1 MNHKFAAL
9 LLSML
14 PLCANGALS
23 TSGSWG
29 DYDVSGTEE
38 VTLTGDVAMW
48 NVVRIPKGSK
58 LIIHGNGHK
67 INIRNFNFTV
77 TEDNAGTN
85 SCYSFDV
92 RGELEIYGPI
102 TLDGGNT
109 KDFGYVGGG
118 GEPETFRTK
127 MNGNYYNGRDA
138 GETNS
143 ANAIIVHNCGAKLT
157 IEDATFQNVT
167 SHLYIPPVV
176 AFTDDYAN
184 INGTWQYSD
193 GAHTRADITAGFT
206 NVNFNN
212 CLDDTGQGII
222 KFHNQLRGKV
232 TFDNCKFSSCA
243 VYDYGGVVKGFGGGN
258 TNNIQ
263 VTMNGCTFHH
273 CLSYG
278 WGGAIL
284 WAMAPTNNISKLMLN
299 NCTFYENYAR
309 GLGGAVSNEGTVELT
324 RCTIRNNYAGLGGGG
339 IASFPFS
346 LAESSMGNANGLVL
360 NAGNI
365 ITNNTS
371 KQTTAT
377 GSPFG
382 TSYPSGGGGIWILMN
397 KENWTCN
404 AVIGEGNEISGNES
418 AFAGGG
424 ILLHKSNG
432 STTSL
437 TSAAIIH
444 NNTST
449 HAGGGGGGIAI
460 GTEGVS
466 ELPSVTINGGEIY
479 ENESTDYHGGGV
491 YMPGGKFTMSAGTI
505 RDNSAAL
512 NGGGFYIKNGSVEIT
527 SANAQITGNY
537 CRKYGAGLYVGNTGD
552 SYINTT
558 FSGGTINGNG
568 ARGCVAGGG
577 ICVEGKVNFTTT
589 NTNIENNEAS
599 FLYGNGGGICVL
611 GGAKMTYESGLIRNN
626 KAGSKTTTSYNTG
639 YKKGVEDIG
648 GFGGG
653 VFVAGDGSSLTF
665 NMGTGKSL
673 GLYGNVAINGGDD
686 VFANGDGTTV
696 TIPDVSEMTL
706 SEFKVP
712 VPENSLF
719 WAEDYATDDPNYGYG
734 TKINTDWTST
744 NGTNVRYRYALDNM
758 IEPYKVPAQTL
769 TKYTSLALGYGVVY
783 VTIEK
788 EGLKEGENA
797 IFEITK
803 GGATEPYMRLLISGK
818 TDSDGKKKASQK
830 VALFPGTWN
839 VKETNWS
846 WTYSSDQPV
855 NGITREIDNDSPDE
869 VKTFKFV
876 NTKKSD
882 VKPHSESIV
891 KNTF

>member
-157 IEDATFQNVT
+157 IEDATFQNVR

-176 AFTDDYAN
+176 AFTDDYAF
-184 INGTWQYSD
+184 IDGVWKYSD

-232 TFDNCKFSSCA
+232 TFDNCEFSSCA

-299 NCTFYENYAR
+299 N
-309 GLGGAVSNEGTVELT
+309 S
-324 RCTIRNNYAGLGGGG
+324 
-339 IASFPFS
+339 
-346 LAESSMGNANGLVL
+346 
-360 NAGNI
+360 
-365 ITNNTS
+365 
-371 KQTTAT
+371 
-377 GSPFG
+377 FG

-460 GTEGVS
+460 GAEGVS

-491 YMPGGKFTMSAGTI
+491 YMPGGKFTMTAGTI

-537 CRKYGAGLYVGNTGD
+537 CRKYGAGLYVGNDGAD
-552 SYINTT
+552 YINTT
-558 FSGGTINGNG
+558 FSGGTIYGNG
-568 ARGCVAGGG
+568 VRGCLAGGG

-653 VFVAGDGSSLTF
+653 VFVAGNGSSLTF

-686 VFANGDGTTV
+686 VFANGDGTSV
-696 TIPDVSEMTL
+696 TIPDVSKMTL

-719 WAEDYATDDPNYGYG
+719 WAEDYATNDPNYGYG
-734 TKINTDWTST
+734 TKINTGWTST

-803 GGATEPYMRLLISGK
+803 DGATEPYMRLLISDK
-818 TDSDGKKKASQK
+818 TDSDGTKKASQK